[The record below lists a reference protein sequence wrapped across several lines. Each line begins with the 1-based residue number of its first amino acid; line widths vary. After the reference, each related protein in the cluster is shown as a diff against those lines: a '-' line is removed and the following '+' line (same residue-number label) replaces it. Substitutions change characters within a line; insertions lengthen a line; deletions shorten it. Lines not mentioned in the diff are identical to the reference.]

1 MPRKDHYKKSQKQ
14 LNMKLCSEDKN
25 VNEIIRI
32 VKKLIKERKSFISR
46 QLNKNEITTK
56 NYELENSELK
66 KLENQIDSLKSK
78 EAKRLEKLE
87 NNKILYETENNELKE
102 KLNRI
107 TNLYEDNK
115 SDLERY
121 YNVIQRTYSI
131 LQEVFSSNKIDTIQL
146 AGLCNEIKEVCEG
159 SEVESNI
166 TTENSPDGIVL
177 NSFEDALLESEPKI
191 EEINAEQS
199 FPTLVCYQR
208 FYAQTND
215 QENKNANNT

>member
-1 MPRKDHYKKSQKQ
+1 MPRKEHYSKTQKQ
-14 LNMKLCSEDKN
+14 LNMKLRSEDKN

-32 VKKLIKERKSFISR
+32 VEKLIKEHKSLISR
-46 QLNKNEITTK
+46 QLNRNEITTK

-87 NNKILYETENNELKE
+87 NNKILYETENNELKD
-102 KLNRI
+102 KLKRI

-131 LQEVFSSNKIDTIQL
+131 LQEVFTSNKIDTLQL

-166 TTENSPDGIVL
+166 TTEHSL
-177 NSFEDALLESEPKI
+177 A
-191 EEINAEQS
+191 
-199 FPTLVCYQR
+199 
-208 FYAQTND
+208 
-215 QENKNANNT
+215 

>member
-1 MPRKDHYKKSQKQ
+1 
-14 LNMKLCSEDKN
+14 MKLRSEDKN

-46 QLNKNEITTK
+46 QLNRNEITTK
-56 NYELENSELK
+56 NYKLENSELK

-87 NNKILYETENNELKE
+87 NNKILYETENNKLKE
-102 KLNRI
+102 KLNCI

-121 YNVIQRTYSI
+121 YNVIQKTYSI
-131 LQEVFSSNKIDTIQL
+131 LQEVFSSNKIDTLQL
-146 AGLCNEIKEVCEG
+146 AGLCNEIKEVCEE

-166 TTENSPDGIVL
+166 TTEHSPDGIVF
-177 NSFEDALLESEPKI
+177 NSFEDALFESEPKI
-191 EEINAEQS
+191 EEIDAEQR
-199 FPTLVCYQR
+199 FPTLVRYQR

-215 QENKNANNT
+215 QENENANNT